1 MRTTFSVKY
10 YCRPS
15 KVNKDGYAPIELSI
29 INNGDRVVINL
40 PRKEIPTTF
49 SQLIAQKKNNDLKD
63 FLNAITR
70 KVYQLQTDML
80 NNNVSFTPN
89 NIRIYWK
96 TGFQAYTTNT
106 LFADFLT
113 HVANTGV
120 APKTIRKYQLTIQL
134 WQSQIKDMPVEQV
147 TNINCR
153 EFYAYLQ
160 KKYVQSTVAGMATK
174 IKTIFQFAINSGKL
188 KANPMNGIKI
198 NKGQKEAEF
207 LTQEEIDLIIN
218 KPLSIERISK
228 VKDLFLFLCATG
240 LSFCE
245 LSKPLNILE
254 QDGVHY
260 IRGNR
265 TKTNQE
271 YLTVVLPFGVDIW
284 NKYNGQ
290 LPTISNQKFNSYLK
304 EIGDIT
310 GITKNLHVH
319 MARHSFACLLLNKGA
334 RIEVVSKAL
343 GHSNI
348 RMTQHY
354 SKLIDKQILTE
365 FKNII

>member
-15 KVNKDGYAPIELSI
+15 KVNKEGQAPIELSI
-29 INNGDRVVINL
+29 IINGDRVVINL
-40 PRKEIPTTF
+40 PRKEIPATF
-49 SQLIAQKKNNDLKD
+49 NQLINQKRNNDLKD
-63 FLNAITR
+63 FLGAITR
-70 KVYQLQTDML
+70 KVYQLQTDFL
-80 NNNVSFTPN
+80 IN
-89 NIRIYWK
+89 NIAFSPTNIRTYWK
-96 TGFQAYTTNT
+96 TGFQVYTTNT
-106 LFADFLT
+106 LFTEFLA

-120 APKTIRKYQLTIQL
+120 AAKTIRKYQLTIQL
-134 WQSQIKDMPVEQV
+134 WQSQFKDMPVEQV

-290 LPTISNQKFNSYLK
+290 LPIISNQKFNAYLK

-348 RMTQHY
+348 RTTTHY
-354 SKLIDKQILTE
+354 AKLIDKE
-365 FKNII
+365 IIKEYKSII

>member
-49 SQLIAQKKNNDLKD
+49 SQLMAQKKNNDLKD

-354 SKLIDKQILTE
+354 SKLIDKQIITE

>member
-15 KVNKDGYAPIELSI
+15 KVNKEGQAPIELSI
-29 INNGDRVVINL
+29 IINGDRVVINL
-40 PRKEIPTTF
+40 PRKEIPATF
-49 SQLIAQKKNNDLKD
+49 NQLINQKRNNDLKD

-70 KVYQLQTDML
+70 KVYQLQTDFL
-80 NNNVSFTPN
+80 INNIAFTPT
-89 NIRIYWK
+89 NIRTYWK
-96 TGFQAYTTNT
+96 TGFQIYTTNT
-106 LFADFLT
+106 LFTEFLA

-120 APKTIRKYQLTIQL
+120 AAKTIRKYQLTIQL
-134 WQSQIKDMPVEQV
+134 WQSQFKDMPVEQV
-147 TNINCR
+147 TNIMCR
-153 EFYAYLQ
+153 EFYSHLQ

-174 IKTIFQFAINSGKL
+174 VKTIFQFGINSGKI

-207 LTQEEIDLIIN
+207 LTQEEITTIQN
-218 KPLSIERISK
+218 KVITIDRISK
-228 VKDLFLFLCATG
+228 VRDLFLFLCATG

-245 LSKPLNILE
+245 LSKPISIMEEN
-254 QDGVHY
+254 GVHY
-260 IRGNR
+260 IKGNR
-265 TKTNQE
+265 TKTKQE
-271 YLTVVLPFGVDIW
+271 YLTVVLPFGVEIW
-284 NKYNGQ
+284 NRYNGQ
-290 LPTISNQKFNSYLK
+290 LPIISNQKFNSYLK

-354 SKLIDKQILTE
+354 SKLIDKQIITE